1 MSKLKMSQ
9 FSCIL
14 MLFFTLQLGACAKEV
29 PSVATQEINNER
41 PSSPAQDSKEQ
52 VLKLESQIKENVV
65 AEPAPTIK
73 NAELKLD
80 IVEPGIKETVAEEAR
95 EKIVVALAEP
105 TKEEAQVVT
114 QVQPEIKSQASTE
127 VKEVTAAQ
135 AMLDLDQYKGKV
147 VYLDFWASW
156 CQPCQQTFPW
166 MDAMQKKYPDDI
178 VFVAVNFGE
187 SPDDTV
193 EFLKRF
199 PADIKFVYD
208 PLLQISREYGVPGLP
223 YSFIYGRNGELL
235 GKHAGF
241 SGGSEINL
249 EAALKNLFASGE

>member
-1 MSKLKMSQ
+1 
-9 FSCIL
+9 
-14 MLFFTLQLGACAKEV
+14 MLSLGACAEENIAS
-29 PSVATQEINNER
+29 PTQEA
-41 PSSPAQDSKEQ
+41 PSQQVETVVQEVNSTNITIPAEVDSVTETAVTEETPLTNIANTLDKTP
-52 VLKLESQIKENVV
+52 VV
-65 AEPAPTIK
+65 AESVKKEIK
-73 NAELKLD
+73 KDKL
-80 IVEPGIKETVAEEAR
+80 
-95 EKIVVALAEP
+95 VVAMADEP
-105 TKEEAQVVT
+105 ISSQDIS
-114 QVQPEIKSQASTE
+114 EIQEK
-127 VKEVTAAQ
+127 TAAQ
-135 AMLDLDQYKGKV
+135 AMLNLEQYRGKV

-178 VFVAVNFGE
+178 VFIAVNFGE
-187 SPDDTV
+187 NPEDTQ

-208 PLLQISREYGVPGLP
+208 PLVQIAREYGVPGLP

-249 EAALKNLFASGE
+249 EAALKNLFESGQ